1 MKTICLLTAAA
12 VTLLVPSVTVRADDD
27 MGHVSGTVV
36 SIRGNILQMRPWL
49 RPKMTRVSFGDNTE
63 ILARRT
69 ITKDF
74 LKPGMRVYMRG
85 FYNDKAGLFPFFVE
99 TAREPLGNL
108 KDKAEGIKVD
118 PGGFAEALGTVKSVE
133 PFVFT
138 DDNGKEY
145 APSLQNT
152 RRFWELYRGDRN
164 VILIGTRLDAIGPV
178 APDGVIQATTI
189 VPDRNYA
196 AVGTMFG
203 QIIGVKG
210 RTLTIRP
217 RYTQD
222 NVEVILKDGCTL
234 QREIEVDPDT
244 IKVGDTVTFWGQRGQ
259 APGRQNEVQAIAL
272 LLGEGR
278 YPAATSG
285 DQAAPF
291 LTGKLTSLDPVQL
304 TMSNGQRLD
313 IIVPAQMA
321 IARLETLQERDLR
334 PGAQALLVLER
345 AEGDHFNAKH
355 VIVDAS
361 PWVGYG
367 Q

>member
-1 MKTICLLTAAA
+1 MKKFFLLAAA
-12 VTLLVPSVTVRADDD
+12 VAFTSSPGVVRAADDQS
-27 MGHVSGTVV
+27 HVTGTVV

-63 ILARRT
+63 ILGRRT
-69 ITKDF
+69 IGKDF

-85 FYNDKAGLFPFFVE
+85 FYNEKMGLFPFFVE
-99 TAREPLGNL
+99 TAREPLGDL
-108 KDKAEGIKVD
+108 RRKSEGIKVD
-118 PGGFAEALGTVKSVE
+118 PGGFAEMLGTVKTVD
-133 PFVFT
+133 PFVLT
-138 DDNGKEY
+138 DDNGKAY
-145 APSLQNT
+145 TISLQYT
-152 RRFWELYRGDRN
+152 RRFWELYRDNRN
-164 VILIGTRLDAIGPV
+164 GILIGTRLDAAGPV
-178 APDGVIQATTI
+178 APDGVLQATTI
-189 VPDRNYA
+189 IPDRNFA

-203 QIIGVKG
+203 QILGVKG
-210 RTLTIRP
+210 RTVTIRP

-222 NVEVILKDGCTL
+222 SVPVDLKDDCTL

-244 IKVGDTVTFWGQRGQ
+244 IKVGDKVTFWGQRGQ
-259 APGRQNEVQAIAL
+259 GPGQQNEVQAIAL

-304 TMSNGQRLD
+304 TLPDGQRLD

-321 IARLETLQERDLR
+321 IARLVPIQERDLK
-334 PGAQALLVLER
+334 PGAQAMLVLER
-345 AEGDHFNAKH
+345 GSEDRFNGAH

>member
-1 MKTICLLTAAA
+1 MKTLCLLAAA
-12 VTLLVPSVTVRADDD
+12 AMLLTPAGSVRADDD
-27 MGHVSGTVV
+27 IGHVSGTVV

-69 ITKDF
+69 IGKDF

-85 FYNDKAGLFPFFVE
+85 FYNDRIGLFPFFIE

-108 KDKAEGIKVD
+108 RQKAEGIKVD
-118 PGGFAEALGTVKSVE
+118 PGGFAEALGTVKSVD

-145 APSLQNT
+145 RTSLENT

-164 VILIGTRLDAIGPV
+164 GILIGTRLDATGPV
-178 APDGVIQATTI
+178 APDGVLQATTI
-189 VPDRNYA
+189 VPDRNFA

-203 QIIGVKG
+203 QITGVKG

-222 NVEVILKDGCTL
+222 SVEVILKDGCTL

-244 IKVGDTVTFWGQRGQ
+244 IKIGDTVTFWGQRGRT
-259 APGRQNEVQAIAL
+259 PGAQNEVQAIAL
-272 LLGEGR
+272 LLGDGR

-304 TMSNGQRLD
+304 ALPDGQRLD

-321 IARLETLQERDLR
+321 IAHLETIRENDLR
-334 PGAQALLVLER
+334 PGVQAMLVLER
-345 AEGDHFNAKH
+345 GEGDRFNGSH